1 MRILPIRSDFSLG
14 ESALKVEDGI
24 RLAKECGY
32 DAVLT
37 CDTMGIQSIIQAQET
52 AEEVGIE
59 VICGVRL
66 NIVDDPT
73 YEFRKKS
80 AEAGEIEELKRD
92 RSFSLIALVKND
104 AGFKDICQLLSLG
117 WNRDQ
122 YYRIPRLA
130 FEQVLETY
138 SKGNIVLLSSD
149 LGNHTQRMD
158 AEEIINKIVSINV
171 NDFYNIVYPINSPF
185 YDTLNDRSLKIALSN
200 SAIKNTFLFPAYYK
214 EVEDADLKDVAN
226 LVVNNIKPDQLYR
239 YRIPYQR
246 DCSVH
251 ELSYVDDKLAS
262 YTHDRTEI
270 KIPFDMTTNVDAV
283 HQEILDKCTWRWKI
297 MPIALPKMAD
307 DEPKELLEIAKVGFK
322 EKMTKSSFGESIPK
336 ERLEEY
342 VARLKYEMGVL
353 KKLGF
358 CGYFLMV
365 RDLLNFARKQKI
377 PVGPGRGSS
386 AGSLV
391 AWLVGITDV
400 DPIRHGLLFE
410 RFINPERI
418 DLPDADLDFSQARRQ
433 EAIRYL
439 IDKYGESY
447 VAGIRNYSYL
457 GAPSA
462 LRDAGRIF
470 GLSGTELDVSKQVGF
485 AIKDGA
491 DSDLGELRGT
501 ISALDKFANKYPDVF
516 NFACKLQKL
525 MRNYGRHAAGV
536 IVSGVPLN
544 ERSVVE
550 QKDGESIICWDKR
563 NCENMGLV
571 KLDVLG
577 LATLDLI
584 DLAVRYVN
592 ESTGIDVKIDEV
604 PLNDNRVL
612 KNFIAGKTTGVFQLE
627 SGGMKKILKDLGSG
641 INPLT
646 FESVVAT
653 TALFRPGPMQSGM
666 LDEYIAVA
674 KGYKTIESFH
684 HVLDE
689 CTAETNGVIL
699 YQETTMKAVQLLA
712 GFTIAEADKVRKA
725 IGKKDLDKMHKMGE
739 LFMSQAVKG
748 WVEVQ
753 LEDGSVMTLHKCSKH
768 LCSDGEKHELDYIIE
783 NGLDVIE
790 FNK

>member
-14 ESALKVEDGI
+14 ESALKVEDGV
-24 RLAKECGY
+24 RLAKERGY
-32 DAVLT
+32 GAVMT

-52 AEEVGIE
+52 AVEVGIE

-73 YEFRKKS
+73 YEARKR
-80 AEAGEIEELKRD
+80 ELKKDETIDEPIRD
-92 RSFSLIALVKND
+92 RSYSFIALIKND
-104 AGFKDICQLLSLG
+104 NGFKDICQLLSFG
-117 WNRDQ
+117 WDRQQ
-122 YYRIPRLA
+122 YYRVPRLSL
-130 FEQVLETY
+130 EQVLETY
-138 SKGNIVLLSSD
+138 SRGNIVLIASD
-149 LGNHTQRMD
+149 LGNCCQRQD
-158 AEEIINKIVSINV
+158 ANEIINRIISINKD
-171 NDFYNIVYPINSPF
+171 DFYNVIYPINTPF
-185 YDTLNDRSLKIALSN
+185 YDALNDKSLQLTN
-200 SAIKNTFLFPAYYK
+200 SDLCKHAVFLPAYYK
-214 EVEDADLKDVAN
+214 EIDDADLKDVAY
-226 LVVNNIKPDQLYR
+226 LVVNNIKPDQSYR

-246 DCSVH
+246 DSAIL
-251 ELSYVDDKLAS
+251 ESSTIDEKLSNYI
-262 YTHDRTEI
+262 DRTSLSI
-270 KIPFDMTTNVDAV
+270 SHPLKDIDAL
-283 HQEILDKCTWRWKI
+283 HEEILAKCTWRWKI
-297 MPIALPKMAD
+297 MPIALPKMAEN
-307 DEPKELLEIAKVGFK
+307 EPHELLEIAKKGFR
-322 EKMTKSSFGESIPK
+322 EKMEKLSFGSSIPK
-336 ERLEEY
+336 RELSKYIERL
-342 VARLKYEMGVL
+342 RYEMGVL
-353 KKLGF
+353 TKLGF

-365 RDLLNFARKQKI
+365 RDLLNYAREQKI

-439 IDKYGESY
+439 IDKYGENY

-470 GLSGTELDVSKQVGF
+470 GLSGSELDVSKQVGF
-485 AIKDGA
+485 AIRDGA
-491 DSDLGELRGT
+491 IDDLSELRHS
-501 ISALDKFANKYPDVF
+501 ISSLDKFASKYSDVF
-516 NFACKLQKL
+516 NFACKLQNL

-544 ERSVVE
+544 ERAVVE
-550 QKDGESIICWDKR
+550 QKDNESIICWDKR

-584 DLAVRYVN
+584 DLAVKYVY
-592 ESTGIDVKIDEV
+592 ESTGEEVKIDEI
-604 PLNDNRVL
+604 PLDEPKVL
-612 KNFIAGKTTGVFQLE
+612 RNFIAGKTTGVFQLE
-627 SGGMKKILKDLGSG
+627 SSGMKKILKDLGSG
-641 INPLT
+641 VNPLT
-646 FESVVAT
+646 FESIVAT

-674 KGYKTIESFH
+674 KGFKSIESFH

-725 IGKKDLDKMHKMGE
+725 IGKKDLEKMHKMGE
-739 LFMSQAVKG
+739 LFMSQAVMG
-748 WVEVQ
+748 WVEVK

-783 NGLDVIE
+783 NSLDVIE